1 MTQITTDIQGGNW
14 NIFLSDHDILNMGEL
29 KEEPVVFKVFY
40 EEPIPSS
47 SDHNQQIG
55 KEVRKLVFSNLPNFR
70 QLYDRLVRIEQEKQN
85 ACGDNVDSSS
95 IPILKNIRMAYIDED
110 GDRISIACN
119 DDLQI
124 LVNEKVGDHETKS
137 V

>member
-1 MTQITTDIQGGNW
+1 
-14 NIFLSDHDILNMGEL
+14 MGEL

-85 ACGDNVDSSS
+85 ACSDNVDSSS